1 MCKRI
6 IQKSSKRAI
15 RRHHKQRMIRRA
27 EMSFIVKSLDG
38 NVRLDLARKWAD
50 HLKVCSCEYSCGNVR
65 HNGWSSGKTRLT
77 RQEHRHR
84 LDYSEQL
91 LEVDEDE

>member
-1 MCKRI
+1 
-6 IQKSSKRAI
+6 
-15 RRHHKQRMIRRA
+15 MIRRA
-27 EMSFIVKSLDG
+27 QTSFIVKNPDG
-38 NVRLDLARKWAD
+38 KTRLDLARKWAD

-84 LDYSEQL
+84 LDYYEQM
-91 LEVDEDE
+91 LELDEDE